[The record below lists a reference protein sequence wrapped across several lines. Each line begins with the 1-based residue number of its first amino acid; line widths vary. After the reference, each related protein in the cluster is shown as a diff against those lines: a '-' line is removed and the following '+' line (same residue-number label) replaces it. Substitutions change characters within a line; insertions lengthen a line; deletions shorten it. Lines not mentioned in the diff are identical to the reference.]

1 MELEV
6 RASDSQSSIPV
17 QTLTSKFFCY
27 SVTRVNLTIYTCS
40 QLKEELILIYFM
52 EYILGCNR
60 LGNRVSI
67 LPMGINL
74 GTTILTEYILRNR
87 KKGDSIV

>member
-1 MELEV
+1 MNGINYVELEL

-27 SVTRVNLTIYTCS
+27 FVTRVNLTIYTCS
-40 QLKEELILIYFM
+40 QFKEELILIYFI

-67 LPMGINL
+67 LLMWINL
-74 GTTILTEYILRNR
+74 EIISDGVHT
-87 KKGDSIV
+87 KK